1 MKEPEPPS
9 ALTLRDIARQ
19 AGVSLATVDR
29 VLHNRPGVRPDTVRR
44 VKDAIERN
52 AFQPHVA
59 AAELARGRARRFAF
73 VMPSGPNLF
82 MQQIQSHLGEM
93 SAWLSARRLAVEMVA
108 TDVFDA
114 SVLASTLESLVGD
127 YDGVAVVALDHPS
140 VRAAINDLVDGGTRV
155 VTLVSD
161 VPSSR
166 RHHYVGI
173 DNVAAGRTAG
183 ALVGRL
189 VGPRPGKVAIVAGS
203 QGLRDHAER
212 IFGFNQ
218 VMTLDF
224 SQLDVLP
231 IIEAQDNDERSEQL
245 LMRLLDDHPD
255 VVGLYNVG
263 AGTQGVAKSLID
275 SGRGTQV
282 VFVGH
287 DVTVLTRKLLLQ
299 GVMDA
304 AISQNP
310 GHEARAAVRVLLALA
325 RGEPILSEQEKIRI
339 DIVMRDNLPQGATV
353 RSDVCCSASNSRP
366 DLDGGTLAGRA
377 TQFARRKRGQKG
389 GRTGVSRNGHR
400 HVRGESGARE
410 RGWRDRRD
418 SRARAWAVTSRAA
431 VVRAGSGCLGRCC
444 DRRGR

>member
-1 MKEPEPPS
+1 MKEQASSTP
-9 ALTLRDIARQ
+9 LTLRDIARQ

-44 VKDAIERN
+44 VKEAIERH

-59 AAELARGRARRFAF
+59 AVELARGRGRRFAF
-73 VMPSGPNLF
+73 VMPTGPNLF
-82 MQQIQSHLGEM
+82 MQQIQSYLVEM
-93 SAWLSARRLAVEMVA
+93 SAWLSARRIAVEMVA
-108 TDVFDA
+108 TDVFNPA
-114 SVLASTLESLVGD
+114 ALASTLESLAGD
-127 YDGVAVVALDHPS
+127 YDGVAVVALDHPG
-140 VRAAINDLVDGGTRV
+140 VRAAVNDLVDGGTKV

-173 DNVAAGRTAG
+173 DNIAAGRTAG
-183 ALVGRL
+183 ALVGRF
-189 VGPRPGKVAIVAGS
+189 VGPRPGKVAILAGS

-218 VMTLDF
+218 VMASEF

-231 IIEAQDNDERSEQL
+231 VLEGLDQDERSEHL
-245 LMRLLDDHPD
+245 MMRLLNDHPD

-263 AGTQGVAKSLID
+263 AGTPGVAKALID
-275 SGRGTQV
+275 SGRANQL

-287 DVTVLTRKLLLQ
+287 DVTVVTRKLLLQ

-304 AISQNP
+304 VISQNP

-339 DIVMRDNLPQGATV
+339 DIVMRDNLP
-353 RSDVCCSASNSRP
+353 
-366 DLDGGTLAGRA
+366 
-377 TQFARRKRGQKG
+377 
-389 GRTGVSRNGHR
+389 
-400 HVRGESGARE
+400 
-410 RGWRDRRD
+410 
-418 SRARAWAVTSRAA
+418 
-431 VVRAGSGCLGRCC
+431 
-444 DRRGR
+444 

>member
-1 MKEPEPPS
+1 MAEDTDTITGA
-9 ALTLRDIARQ
+9 ALTLKDIARQ

-44 VKDAIERN
+44 VKETIARN

-73 VMPSGPNLF
+73 VMPSGPNPF
-82 MQQIQSHLGEM
+82 MQQIEAYLGEM
-93 SAWLSARRLAVEMVA
+93 SAWLAARRLAVELIA

-114 SVLASTLESLVGD
+114 SVLAASLEALSGD
-127 YDGVAVVALDHPS
+127 YDGVAVVALDHPG
-140 VRAAINDLVDGGTRV
+140 VRAGINDLVDAGTKV

-166 RHHYVGI
+166 RHHYIGI
-173 DNVAAGRTAG
+173 DNIAAGRTAG

-189 VGPRPGKVAIVAGS
+189 VGQTSGKVAILAGS

-218 VMTLDF
+218 VMASEFPGLG
-224 SQLDVLP
+224 VLP
-231 IIEAQDNDERSEQL
+231 VLEGRDEDDRSEQVL
-245 LMRLLDDHPD
+245 ARLFDKHADI
-255 VVGLYNVG
+255 VGLYNVG
-263 AGTQGVAKSLID
+263 AGTQGVANALNQA
-275 SGRGTQV
+275 GRDRQV

-287 DVTVLTRKLLLQ
+287 DVTVLTRRLLLQ

-339 DIVMRDNLPQGATV
+339 DIVMRDNLP
-353 RSDVCCSASNSRP
+353 
-366 DLDGGTLAGRA
+366 
-377 TQFARRKRGQKG
+377 
-389 GRTGVSRNGHR
+389 
-400 HVRGESGARE
+400 
-410 RGWRDRRD
+410 
-418 SRARAWAVTSRAA
+418 
-431 VVRAGSGCLGRCC
+431 
-444 DRRGR
+444 

>member
-1 MKEPEPPS
+1 MKEPDPS
-9 ALTLRDIARQ
+9 SPLTLKDIARQ

-44 VKDAIERN
+44 VREAIERN
-52 AFQPHVA
+52 SFQPHVA

-73 VMPSGPNLF
+73 VMPSGPNPF
-82 MQQIQSHLGEM
+82 MQQIESYLGEM
-93 SAWLSARRLAVEMVA
+93 TGWLSARRLAVEIVA

-114 SVLASTLESLVGD
+114 SVLAASLEALIGGD

-140 VRAAINDLVDGGTRV
+140 VRAAVNDLVDAGTKV

-166 RHHYVGI
+166 RNHYIGI
-173 DNVAAGRTAG
+173 DNIAAGRTAG

-189 VGPRPGKVAIVAGS
+189 VGPRTGASPGKVAIVAGS

-218 VMTLDF
+218 VISAEF
-224 SQLDVLP
+224 SHLEVLP
-231 IIEAQDNDERSEQL
+231 VLEGRDEDERSQQML
-245 LMRLLDDHPD
+245 ARLFSKHADI
-255 VVGLYNVG
+255 VGLYNVG
-263 AGTQGVAKSLID
+263 AGTQGVAKALGD
-275 SGRGTQV
+275 SGREKQV

-310 GHEARAAVRVLLALA
+310 GHEARAAVRVLLSLA
-325 RGEPILSEQEKIRI
+325 RGEPILIEQEKIRI
-339 DIVMRDNLPQGATV
+339 DIVMRDNLP
-353 RSDVCCSASNSRP
+353 
-366 DLDGGTLAGRA
+366 
-377 TQFARRKRGQKG
+377 
-389 GRTGVSRNGHR
+389 
-400 HVRGESGARE
+400 
-410 RGWRDRRD
+410 
-418 SRARAWAVTSRAA
+418 
-431 VVRAGSGCLGRCC
+431 
-444 DRRGR
+444 

>member
-1 MKEPEPPS
+1 MAETLTPT
-9 ALTLRDIARQ
+9 ALTLKDIARE

-44 VKDAIERN
+44 VKDAIARN
-52 AFQPHVA
+52 SFQPHVA

-73 VMPSGPNLF
+73 VMPSGPNPF
-82 MQQIQSHLGEM
+82 MQQIEAYLGEM
-93 SAWLSARRLAVEMVA
+93 AAWLSARRLNVEMIA
-108 TDVFDA
+108 TDVFEPAALAA
-114 SVLASTLESLVGD
+114 SLEALAGD

-140 VRAAINDLVDGGTRV
+140 VRAAINDLVDAGAKV

-161 VPSSR
+161 VPSSH

-173 DNVAAGRTAG
+173 DNIAAGRTAG

-189 VGPRPGKVAIVAGS
+189 VGQRSGKVAIVAGS

-218 VMTLDF
+218 VMASEFPDL
-224 SQLDVLP
+224 SVLP
-231 IIEAQDNDERSEQL
+231 VLEGRDEDDRSEQL
-245 LMRLLDDHPD
+245 LARLLGKHADI
-255 VVGLYNVG
+255 VGLYNVG
-263 AGTQGVAKSLID
+263 AGTQGVAKALND
-275 SGRGTQV
+275 KAQNEKASGAAGRDKQV

-287 DVTVLTRKLLLQ
+287 DVTALTRRLLLQ

-339 DIVMRDNLPQGATV
+339 DIVMRDNLP
-353 RSDVCCSASNSRP
+353 
-366 DLDGGTLAGRA
+366 
-377 TQFARRKRGQKG
+377 
-389 GRTGVSRNGHR
+389 
-400 HVRGESGARE
+400 
-410 RGWRDRRD
+410 
-418 SRARAWAVTSRAA
+418 
-431 VVRAGSGCLGRCC
+431 
-444 DRRGR
+444 

>member
-1 MKEPEPPS
+1 MAETLTPT
-9 ALTLRDIARQ
+9 ALTLKDIARE

-44 VKDAIERN
+44 VKAAIERN
-52 AFQPHVA
+52 SFQPHVA

-73 VMPSGPNLF
+73 VMPSGPNPF
-82 MQQIQSHLGEM
+82 MQQIEAYLGEM
-93 SAWLSARRLAVEMVA
+93 ASWLSARRISVEMVA
-108 TDVFDA
+108 TDVFEVSALAA
-114 SVLASTLESLVGD
+114 SLEALSGD

-140 VRAAINDLVDGGTRV
+140 VRAAINDLVDGGTKV

-173 DNVAAGRTAG
+173 DNIAAGRTAG

-189 VGPRPGKVAIVAGS
+189 VGQRSGKVAIIAGS

-218 VMTLDF
+218 VMAAEFPDL
-224 SQLDVLP
+224 SVLP
-231 IIEAQDNDERSEQL
+231 VLEGRDEDERSEQL
-245 LMRLLDDHPD
+245 LARLFGRYADI
-255 VVGLYNVG
+255 VGLYNVG
-263 AGTQGVAKSLID
+263 AGTQGVAKALGDKALSD
-275 SGRGTQV
+275 KASGDRASGDVGRDKQV

-287 DVTVLTRKLLLQ
+287 DVTALTRRLLLQ

-325 RGEPILSEQEKIRI
+325 RGEPILHEQEKIRI
-339 DIVMRDNLPQGATV
+339 DIVMRDNLP
-353 RSDVCCSASNSRP
+353 
-366 DLDGGTLAGRA
+366 
-377 TQFARRKRGQKG
+377 
-389 GRTGVSRNGHR
+389 
-400 HVRGESGARE
+400 
-410 RGWRDRRD
+410 
-418 SRARAWAVTSRAA
+418 
-431 VVRAGSGCLGRCC
+431 
-444 DRRGR
+444 